1 MGVVNLVITYK
12 IDGGNLIDFYPSFL
26 STVNAIVIAQK
37 FPFNNKITNLF
48 IYHLNGLITVLVVV
62 EPFNS
67 VIIKNTLI
75 NLLLIDGFELINVE
89 SFHIKDLVGILHNLQ
104 STNWEYVKYFPPK

>member
-1 MGVVNLVITYK
+1 VVALVKGLEISLNTSQRMGVINLVITYK

-67 VIIKNTLI
+67 VIIKT
-75 NLLLIDGFELINVE
+75 
-89 SFHIKDLVGILHNLQ
+89 H
-104 STNWEYVKYFPPK
+104 